1 MSGFDLDLERVRSI
15 ADRVFRP
22 ARPLLARCLA
32 QVTTAPQA
40 MIERELEVDPKDPF
54 AAALALVVRPDE
66 GWNGP
71 TSGREAWETV
81 APMEWLSDDRRRFE
95 RSGEAPLTVRNA
107 VALASDPEG
116 VIAAENLARSFAD
129 RCHGLLRTGVS
140 TQSVGWQF
148 VDARRYRSRFCA
160 RAKARSGDQIF
171 AAACDRVNQESAD
184 RARTSALTPAVT
196 EAIDAVRARV
206 LSKVGPVAWDA
217 SALLGW
223 HLRLIAHEIPSPF
236 EPLVALWEL
245 GYALDELTDER
256 TVLVAANV

>member
-1 MSGFDLDLERVRSI
+1 
-15 ADRVFRP
+15 
-22 ARPLLARCLA
+22 
-32 QVTTAPQA
+32 
-40 MIERELEVDPKDPF
+40 MIERELEVEPKDPF
-54 AAALALVVRPDE
+54 AAALALVVRVDE

-116 VIAAENLARSFAD
+116 VSAAETLARSFANE
-129 RCHGLLRTGVS
+129 CHGLLATGVS
-140 TQSVGWQF
+140 SASIGWQF
-148 VDARRYRSRFCA
+148 VDVRRYRSRFCA
-160 RAKARSGDQIF
+160 RARARSGEMIF
-171 AAACDRVNQESAD
+171 AAACDRVKKESAE

-196 EAIDAVRARV
+196 EAIDAVRAQV
-206 LSKVGPVAWDA
+206 LSRIGPVAWDV

-223 HLRLIAHEIPSPF
+223 HLRLLSHEIPSPF
-236 EPLVALWEL
+236 ESLVALWEL

-256 TVLVAANV
+256 TVLVASNV